1 MFCRKCG
8 SKIAEDSLYCWN
20 CGAKTT
26 LPETAPALVPAK
38 KKQPPKDR
46 ATRNAVIILSI
57 MGGVAVLSLL
67 ALIAAY
73 FFWMIQLSTATA
85 SDVNNSVVVES
96 GDGERGNTSANL
108 LCNGI
113 ATKSGDEIYFVK
125 SSLYAYEDFLT
136 VMDLNDSY
144 EQVLLTFYGYISGI
158 NVKDHQ
164 VFFIG
169 DSYTENDDLADSGI
183 YVYDSDTGAT
193 TELYGGSDDINY
205 LYLEGDALYFSVS
218 GEDGDQLL
226 SAGLD
231 GSNVKS
237 VLEKKDTIYSFCVEG
252 GSIYYDYV
260 NTLCRAS
267 LSGDKGETIYGSSAT
282 LNTYC
287 LAGDIILIA
296 DSPARGGTAIKSVSP
311 DGGEEKLAGFSE
323 DERVL
328 YLNANEDKVYF
339 AVAVYN
345 DDDEA
350 ISCNI
355 YAMNRDGSDQK
366 LLAATHSE
374 IYGLCLCGKW
384 LFYYDNDKMKTVKIN
399 LNKTT
404 ANMV

>member
-8 SKIAEDSLYCWN
+8 SMISEDSLYCWN

-26 LPETAPALVPAK
+26 LPETAPAPVPAG
-38 KKQPPKDR
+38 KKQPTKDR
-46 ATRNAVIILSI
+46 ATRNAVIILSVI
-57 MGGVAVLSLL
+57 GGVAVLSLL
-67 ALIAAY
+67 AVAAAC
-73 FFWMIQLSTATA
+73 FFWMMQLTAETG
-85 SDVNNSVVVES
+85 SYVNNSVVAES
-96 GDGERGNTSANL
+96 SHIGNTSANL

-113 ATKSGDEIYFVK
+113 AARSGDEIYFVK
-125 SSLYAYEDFLT
+125 SSPYEYEDFLT

-144 EQVLLTFYGYISGI
+144 EQILLTFNGDISGI

-169 DSYTENDDLADSGI
+169 NSYAENDELADSGI
-183 YVYDSDTGAT
+183 YVYDSDTGVT
-193 TELYGGSDDINY
+193 TELYGSPYFINY
-205 LYLEGDALYFSVS
+205 LYLAGDALYFSVS

-231 GSNVKS
+231 GNNVKS
-237 VLEKKDTIYSFCVEG
+237 VMEKNHTIYSFSVEG
-252 GSIYYDYV
+252 GSIYYDYF
-260 NTLCRAS
+260 NTLCRAG
-267 LSGDKGETIYGSSAT
+267 LSGDEGEAIYESNDT

-287 LAGDIILIA
+287 LAGDGFLIA
-296 DSPARGGTAIKSVSP
+296 DSPARGGTVIKSVSP
-311 DGGEEKLAGFSE
+311 DGGEKKIAGFSE
-323 DERVL
+323 DEQVL
-328 YLNANEDKVYF
+328 YLNTDEDKVYF

-355 YAMNRDGSDQK
+355 YAMNTDGSGQK
-366 LLAATHSE
+366 LLAAADSE

-399 LNKTT
+399 LNKAA